1 MNRSKVFLTIG
12 FIAAILGL
20 ALACIAGIFLQ
31 SNGIVILV
39 LLILGIVFGA
49 FSVNTKELIL
59 VLAAA
64 IALIVVGTAGFEPLN
79 DIFNGFG
86 DAINSIINYMAGF
99 AAPAAVIASVR
110 ALISVAKN
118 P

>member
-12 FIAAILGL
+12 LVAAILGL

-39 LLILGIVFGA
+39 LLVLGIVFGA
-49 FSVNTKELIL
+49 FSVNAKELSL

-86 DAINSIINYMAGF
+86 DAANGIINYMARF

-110 ALISVAKN
+110 ALVSVAKN